1 MPPSPSPSPT
11 PKTSPTP
18 APSPYSASSLFS
30 PTDVPAVASE
40 NDPNS
45 VEIGVKFQ
53 STVPGT
59 VTAIR
64 FYKGAKN
71 IGSHTGNLWSAAGKL
86 LGSVTFT
93 NETTSGWQQATL
105 ATPVALSAATSY
117 VVSYHTSGFYS
128 ADSNFFSTAFSNGP
142 LTAAASSSSAGN
154 GLYAYGQASS
164 FPISSSAIHQ
174 LLGRLSLPAF
184 LSSTSPCFG
193 SGHRYQGLR
202 RSRLLQRHG
211 FHRPLLHLRRQ

>member
-1 MPPSPSPSPT
+1 MPPTPTPSPTPKTSPTPTPTPVPPSPSPSPT

-40 NDPNS
+40 NDPNA

-53 STVPGT
+53 STAPGT
-59 VTAIR
+59 ATAIR

-71 IGSHTGNLWSAAGKL
+71 IGSHTGNLWSAGGRL

-93 NETTSGWQQATL
+93 NETASGWQQATL

-142 LTAAASSSSAGN
+142 
-154 GLYAYGQASS
+154 
-164 FPISSSAIHQ
+164 
-174 LLGRLSLPAF
+174 
-184 LSSTSPCFG
+184 
-193 SGHRYQGLR
+193 
-202 RSRLLQRHG
+202 
-211 FHRPLLHLRRQ
+211 